1 MKIYQEV
8 TNSSAIAAFEYDT
21 KTEILT
27 VRFVRGETSYD
38 YPGIPEEV
46 VRNWLQAESMGRYF
60 HNNIRSYVG

>member
-27 VRFVRGETSYD
+27 VRFVRGEISYD

-46 VRNWLQAESMGRYF
+46 IRDWLQADSMGKYF
-60 HNNIRSYVG
+60 HNNICNYMG